1 MEFSEIM
8 FIALIGAFILQ
19 FIDASFGMGYGSITP
34 FLIILGFS
42 PLESVIAVIFSSV
55 FLSLLT
61 GILHHVYKNVD
72 FSKGSESSKIAKVL
86 GVTGILGAIIGVLI
100 VVELPKDVLEAYI
113 GLIVL
118 VIGVA
123 ILIKRKKKSKF
134 SWAKIIG
141 LGSFAAINQGMSGG
155 GYGPVLAG
163 GQILSGVQSKKAVS
177 ITALTEG
184 IISIVAIL
192 SFLVLGKYTQFNWS
206 LILYM
211 LVGGLIS
218 TPLAIYFVRKSKPE
232 KLRLLIAIISILM
245 GLSILV
251 KFVI

>member
-123 ILIKRKKKSKF
+123 ILIKRKNKSEE
-134 SWAKIIG
+134 S
-141 LGSFAAINQGMSGG
+141 SQ
-155 GYGPVLAG
+155 
-163 GQILSGVQSKKAVS
+163 
-177 ITALTEG
+177 
-184 IISIVAIL
+184 
-192 SFLVLGKYTQFNWS
+192 
-206 LILYM
+206 
-211 LVGGLIS
+211 
-218 TPLAIYFVRKSKPE
+218 
-232 KLRLLIAIISILM
+232 
-245 GLSILV
+245 
-251 KFVI
+251 